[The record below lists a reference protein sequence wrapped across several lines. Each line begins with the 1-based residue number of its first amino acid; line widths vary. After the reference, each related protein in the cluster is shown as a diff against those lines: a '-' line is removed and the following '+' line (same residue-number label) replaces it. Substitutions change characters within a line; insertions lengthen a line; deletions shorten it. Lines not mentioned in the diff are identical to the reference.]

1 MHDGSLRLTVRT
13 IFNIY
18 LVTSNVSTLSYHGAA
33 RLRISRPC
41 ALRRMIAAI
50 TRAQATN
57 QTTAKAGLTQI
68 VNSVMQRMEQ
78 PQPSHA
84 PPPKKAL
91 AEGRP
96 DEDRAE
102 ADDGVHASTSC
113 HSATNGAAGADGVD
127 ADPSTNGPTGGR
139 RASAARSGG
148 AAEAEVDF
156 ARDEG
161 SIGEYLPERVGG
173 RLHRSLRA

>member
-1 MHDGSLRLTVRT
+1 MCQSSL
-13 IFNIY
+13 
-18 LVTSNVSTLSYHGAA
+18 
-33 RLRISRPC
+33 C
-41 ALRRMIAAI
+41 ASAPAI

-84 PPPKKAL
+84 PPPKKAPTD
-91 AEGRP
+91 GRP

-127 ADPSTNGPTGGR
+127 ADPSTNGPTGGPTGGR

-148 AAEAEVDF
+148 GAEAEVDF

>member
-1 MHDGSLRLTVRT
+1 MVPLGYVSVVPVR
-13 IFNIY
+13 F
-18 LVTSNVSTLSYHGAA
+18 G
-33 RLRISRPC
+33 
-41 ALRRMIAAI
+41 MITAI